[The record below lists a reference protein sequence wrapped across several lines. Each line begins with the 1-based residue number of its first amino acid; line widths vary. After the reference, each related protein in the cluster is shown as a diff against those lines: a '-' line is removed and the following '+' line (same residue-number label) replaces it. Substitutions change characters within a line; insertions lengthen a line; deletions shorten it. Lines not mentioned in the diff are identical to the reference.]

1 VLRDFASGRGR
12 DREKGRIIR
21 NYKRTP
27 ETERLEADVLEL
39 NEFLARFTLTGGTH
53 YGYTRV
59 FTNHSWKAGG
69 RLSSGGECSYQQMSE
84 PERLEMT
91 INGAPVAEIDIKASQ
106 LTIYHAMVGQPLE
119 GSSDP
124 YVLAGIDREIAKRWT
139 VASFG
144 NTKPLTRWPPEMAV
158 KYKKET
164 GKDLGKQ
171 AKARHVSRRMLEVFP
186 ALRKLENYSHIW
198 ADLQFREAEAVIGTM
213 LILMREHGVPSYS
226 MHDGIIVPMSKARL
240 ARDVLMREF
249 RSVIGVEPT
258 LTVEPEGAHLDATE
272 L

>member
-1 VLRDFASGRGR
+1 
-12 DREKGRIIR
+12 
-21 NYKRTP
+21 
-27 ETERLEADVLEL
+27 
-39 NEFLARFTLTGGTH
+39 
-53 YGYTRV
+53 
-59 FTNHSWKAGG
+59 
-69 RLSSGGECSYQQMSE
+69 
-84 PERLEMT
+84 
-91 INGAPVAEIDIKASQ
+91 
-106 LTIYHAMVGQPLE
+106 
-119 GSSDP
+119 
-124 YVLAGIDREIAKRWT
+124 
-139 VASFG
+139 
-144 NTKPLTRWPPEMAV
+144 MAV